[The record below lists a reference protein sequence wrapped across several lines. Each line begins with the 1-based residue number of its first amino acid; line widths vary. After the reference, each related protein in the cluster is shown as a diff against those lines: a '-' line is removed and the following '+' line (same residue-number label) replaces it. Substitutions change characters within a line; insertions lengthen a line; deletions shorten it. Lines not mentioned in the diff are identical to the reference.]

1 MWQGLAGY
9 VGSNATLS
17 SGESGE
23 TVFIAEANDW
33 DSIGFTSRLF
43 LEGLKACLL
52 PCLVRSDFVSGIA
65 FFVDAGVAKSDSSRA
80 AVAGAK
86 RLLLLATCC
95 QQNPLATATEPLW
108 SFTSISN

>member
-33 DSIGFTSRLF
+33 DSIGFTSKLF
-43 LEGLKACLL
+43 LEGLKA
-52 PCLVRSDFVSGIA
+52 VS
-65 FFVDAGVAKSDSSRA
+65 F
-80 AVAGAK
+80 
-86 RLLLLATCC
+86 LA
-95 QQNPLATATEPLW
+95 L
-108 SFTSISN
+108 